1 MFDKEGCRKDS
12 IGVRGVRVLDLQVT
26 LAAKINEG
34 VPMNVGRPMMKVV
47 TVAMAMW
54 AFAFAGTSYAS
65 PVPEIDPGSFGSV
78 LAVVL
83 GSLALLERRK
93 SA

>member
-1 MFDKEGCRKDS
+1 
-12 IGVRGVRVLDLQVT
+12 
-26 LAAKINEG
+26 
-34 VPMNVGRPMMKVV
+34 MNVGLRVV
-47 TVAMAMW
+47 KLVAVAVAMW
-54 AFAFAGTSYAS
+54 AVALAGTSHAAP